1 MSLTFQQPVIILATQ
16 IRISSIFSKATILS
30 CLFLMAS
37 FPAKADPKLDLL
49 LERFEKL
56 ERRTQA
62 LEQENILLKKQLGEA
77 GPKEI
82 KTKQSYLHKLPDTT
96 NRLNQNIDHLSQPQV
111 VSSNQVIPPFKQWN
125 GLYVGVNAGF
135 GLNDVNYTGYTVG
148 TGGGSTNTGGAALAM
163 QSGAQ
168 YFGGPLAGAQI
179 GYNHQFSNNFILGLE
194 ADLDWADINNN
205 YINPSNNSSFSA
217 ISTPGTSLASSAFA
231 IGVSKYDGRTGLDWL
246 GTARIRLGYAI
257 GNFMPFI
264 SGGFSYGQLS
274 SSASS
279 LSYGYGVSGN
289 VFTKSG
295 DTGSAS
301 YSIVRAGWAL
311 GAGAEYMVA
320 ENWSVKGEYLYTQL
334 QGSSAN
340 GLTGGYAYINNAG
353 TITNLAGAS
362 YTDATLRAFGI
373 HQARVGINYHTNWLR
388 AEPLISSKY

>member
-1 MSLTFQQPVIILATQ
+1 MSLAHQQ
-16 IRISSIFSKATILS
+16 SSIISTAHIRFSPEFFKATIFS
-30 CLFLMAS
+30 CLLLMIS
-37 FPAKADPKLDLL
+37 LPAKADPKLDLL
-49 LERFEKL
+49 LDRFEKL

-62 LEQENILLKKQLGEA
+62 LEEENRLLKRQLGEV
-77 GPKEI
+77 GSKEI
-82 KTKQSYLHKLPDTT
+82 KSKTSYLPKLSDTK
-96 NRLNQNIDHLSQPQV
+96 NRLDRNTELSQQPLT
-111 VSSNQVIPPFKQWN
+111 VSSNQAMPLFKQWN
-125 GLYVGVNAGF
+125 GIYVGVNAGY
-135 GLNDVNYTGYTVG
+135 GLNDVNYSGYTVG
-148 TGGGSTNTGGAALAM
+148 TGGGSTTTGGAALAM

-179 GYNHQFSNNFILGLE
+179 GYNHQFNNNFILGIE

-217 ISTPGTSLASSAFA
+217 ISTPGTSLASSAFGA
-231 IGVSKYDGRTGLDWL
+231 SVSQYDGRTGLDWL
-246 GTARIRLGYAI
+246 GTARVRLGYAI

-264 SGGFSYGQLS
+264 SGGFAYGQLS

-289 VFTKSG
+289 IFTKSG

-353 TITNLAGAS
+353 TITNLSGAS

-388 AEPLISSKY
+388 AESPVSSKY